1 MFLVESVEGPELTLS
16 RLTRADMGAYLC
28 IAANGI
34 PSPVSKRIMVHVHC
48 ELKELKKTRME
59 LKCGIE
65 SSFFDVMPY
74 ANAAP

>member
-1 MFLVESVEGPELTLS
+1 MNLCHFSVDKVEGPDLQLR

-48 ELKELKKTRME
+48 ESLSM
-59 LKCGIE
+59 
-65 SSFFDVMPY
+65 
-74 ANAAP
+74 